1 MIMST
6 VCPCQ
11 LVRYVIKIV
20 TIVGGKVIIVL
31 AGLFVQLHKVPKQS
45 RFCHLA
51 WGGLLNREEFWCE
64 WRNVR

>member
-1 MIMST
+1 MITSI

-20 TIVGGKVIIVL
+20 IILDGKVVIVL
-31 AGLFVQLHKVPKQS
+31 DGLFVQLHKVPKQS

-51 WGGLLNREEFWCE
+51 WGG
-64 WRNVR
+64 VY